1 MLTGATQGSV
11 VAFAE
16 TTAGDL
22 ATVTVSGSVV
32 HLAAGPDLTIDTA
45 THPTSV
51 TEVDLGLTA
60 PNTNLNIIDHGGAA
74 NTIVTINGSAST
86 GGITTDVGSFF
97 PAALAGSGVSA
108 EDLSALTTVT
118 LGSGNNT
125 LADDTVTKLG
135 SAVTYTFGDGNN
147 TFLMGLDGNAHNV
160 ATTTTFGAGHNSY
173 ITTTAIDDI
182 NVAPTSSNYTQGF
195 ATITNF
201 STTLDVLNIASA
213 GAAGTFVT
221 LTNPQQA
228 AITAAPTLLAA
239 LNLAAVD
246 VNTHTR
252 GDTVAFQYGHDTY
265 IYENGG
271 LSATL
276 LAAGD
281 GVIKLTG
288 VTETALNGT
297 NFVHA

>member
-173 ITTTAIDDI
+173 ITTTTIDDI

-201 STTLDVLNIASA
+201 STTLDVLNIAS
-213 GAAGTFVT
+213 GTHVDA
-221 LTNPQQA
+221 LTNPQQQ
-228 AITAAPTLLAA
+228 AITAATTLLAA

-246 VNTHTR
+246 VNTHAA
-252 GDTVAFQYGHDTY
+252 GDTVAFQYGLDTY
-265 IYENGG
+265 IYENNGA
-271 LSATL
+271 ATTL
-276 LAAGD
+276 HTGD